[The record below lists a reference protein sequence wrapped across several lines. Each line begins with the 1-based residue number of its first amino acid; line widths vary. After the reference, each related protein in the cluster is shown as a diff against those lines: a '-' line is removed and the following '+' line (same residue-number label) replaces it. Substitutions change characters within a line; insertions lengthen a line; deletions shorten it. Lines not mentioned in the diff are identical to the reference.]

1 MSSKT
6 SASTLISALKSSLK
20 TRDMTYRDLAAKL
33 QISEASVKRLF
44 AEETF
49 TLKRIEE
56 ICDVL
61 EIDFFELARRARG
74 ASADTQEMNNRQEE
88 ALAADPRLLGLFY
101 LVFNDWQVDAILDA
115 YEIGKPDLTKLLLQL
130 DKLGLIELGANDHVR
145 LKVPKSLRLQRNGAI
160 RRAHGKSVVSDFLQA
175 DFVAEGGYFK
185 FEFRELS
192 RTSVT
197 HLERKLER
205 LAQELHELAD
215 IDSYLPTEQRQ
226 TIGMALGIRPWVMSW
241 VTGIKKRGEPA
252 APAVKEFSLGDKPA
266 AST

>member
-1 MSSKT
+1 MTSKT
-6 SASTLISALKSSLK
+6 SASTLIAALKSSLK
-20 TRDMTYRDLAAKL
+20 TRDMTYRDLAEKL
-33 QISEASVKRLF
+33 RISEPSVKRLF

-49 TLKRIEE
+49 TLKRIEQ

-74 ASADTQEMNNRQEE
+74 ASADTAEMSNRQEA
-88 ALAADPRLLGLFY
+88 ALAADPKLLGMFY
-101 LVFNDWQVDAILDA
+101 LVFNDWTVETILDA
-115 YEIGKPDLTKLLLQL
+115 YEINKADCTKLLLQL
-130 DKLGLIELGANDHVR
+130 DKLGLLELGANDHIR
-145 LKVPKSLRLQRNGAI
+145 MKVPKSLRLQRDGPI

-175 DFVAEGGYFK
+175 DFAASGGYFK

-192 RTSVT
+192 RNSVA

-215 IDSYLPTEQRQ
+215 IDSYLPPDQRR

-241 VTGIKKRGEPA
+241 VTGIKKRGENA
-252 APAVKEFSLGDKPA
+252 AVAGDKAA
-266 AST
+266 AS

>member
-1 MSSKT
+1 MGSKT
-6 SASTLISALKSSLK
+6 SASTLIAALKSSLK
-20 TRDMTYRDLAAKL
+20 TRDMTYRGLAAKL

-74 ASADTQEMNNRQEE
+74 ASADTAEMSPRQEE
-88 ALAADPRLLGLFY
+88 ALAADARLLGLFY
-101 LVFNDWQVDAILDA
+101 LVLSDWQVDAILESYDIEKA
-115 YEIGKPDLTKLLLQL
+115 ECTRLLLQL
-130 DKLGLIELGANDHVR
+130 DRLGLIELGANDHVR
-145 LKVPKSLRLQRNGAI
+145 LKVPRSLRVQREGPI
-160 RRAHGKSVVSDFLQA
+160 RRAHGKSAVSDFLQA
-175 DFVAEGGYFK
+175 DFAAEGGFFR

-192 RTSVT
+192 RASVS

-215 IDSYLPTEQRQ
+215 IDSYLPPDQRQ
-226 TIGMALGIRPWVMSW
+226 TVGMALGIRPWLMSW
-241 VTGIKKRGEPA
+241 MNGIRKKE
-252 APAVKEFSLGDKPA
+252 APAMEKTRADKGA